1 MEETIMKDSCI
12 LRSFYPVVFWII
24 NLFALFVFFKGHNAP
39 GGGFIAGI
47 ASAISLV
54 FLYVIEGR
62 ACLNRIPN
70 PVLLAAV
77 GLGLAYGTALV
88 PTLFNQAFL
97 MHTMWH
103 LHIPL
108 LGDLHIGTPALFDLG
123 VYFVVIG
130 ITVGIALWFDEA
142 SEYE

>member
-1 MEETIMKDSCI
+1 MEQAIMKDSYI
-12 LRSFYPVVFWII
+12 LRSFYPVIFWII
-24 NLFALFVFFKGHNAP
+24 NIFALFVFFKGHNAP

-54 FLYVIEGR
+54 FLYIIEGR
-62 ACLNRIPN
+62 KCLNRIPS
-70 PVLLAAV
+70 PVSLAAI
-77 GLGLAYGTALV
+77 GLALAYGTALA
-88 PTLFNQAFL
+88 PTLMGQAFL

-108 LGDLHIGTPALFDLG
+108 LGELHIGTPALFDLG
-123 VYFVVIG
+123 VYCVVIG
-130 ITVGIALWFDEA
+130 ITVSIALWFDEA

>member
-1 MEETIMKDSCI
+1 MEKTIMKDSYI
-12 LRSFYPVVFWII
+12 LRSFYPIIFWII

-54 FLYVIEGR
+54 FLYIIEGQD
-62 ACLNRIPN
+62 CLKRIPN
-70 PVLLAAV
+70 PVSLAAI
-77 GLGLAYGTALV
+77 GLFIAYGTALAPV
-88 PTLFNQAFL
+88 VVGQAFL

-103 LHIPL
+103 LHLPI

-130 ITVGIALWFDEA
+130 ITMSIAMWFDEA